1 MKVGYKELVAA
12 AKKEIATLDV
22 EAALKLIDNDEVV
35 FVDLR
40 DIRELQRDGKIPGS
54 IHTPR
59 GMIEFWVDP
68 ESPYHKPIFAQNKH
82 FVFYCNKDWR
92 SALATQTVQNMGLEN
107 VCQLTGGF
115 TAWQLAELPIEEKSK
130 K

>member
-1 MKVGYKELVAA
+1 MKIGYKELVAA

-22 EAALKLIDNDEVV
+22 EEALKLIDNDEVV

-40 DIRELQRDGKIPGS
+40 DVRELQRDGKIPGS